1 MCTDSLPTMLN
12 MDPLEHQV
20 WRLLTVVVFI
30 SVINVPLVSAYCW
43 QAGQNP
49 YFTAQPIVQQVD
61 LRTVRVTWEGIVQNE
76 RCVDN
81 YLVKYWQKSDPQG
94 YQMTQLIDKQ
104 HYTSDI
110 IITPKVNY
118 VFQVIAREDKGGLLG
133 IDYNKSD
140 QREFKTSAYNSNVKP
155 TTPKPAREPAVVPK
169 ATGTENGNIELPDT
183 EEVVREENG
192 KLLAGF
198 NIELIAIIIVCSI
211 VLLLIL
217 VGLVYKLTC
226 AKKTEDIDDDDDEDE
241 HDDDGDDFEKE
252 RLDV

>member
-1 MCTDSLPTMLN
+1 M
-12 MDPLEHQV
+12 
-20 WRLLTVVVFI
+20 
-30 SVINVPLVSAYCW
+30 
-43 QAGQNP
+43 
-49 YFTAQPIVQQVD
+49 QQVD
-61 LRTVRVTWEGIVQNE
+61 LRTVRVTWEGIVE
-76 RCVDN
+76 YEKCVDN

-94 YQMTQLIDKQ
+94 YKMTELIDKQ

-110 IITPKVNY
+110 EIIPKVNY

-140 QREFKTSAYNSNVKP
+140 QKEFKTSAYNSNVKP
-155 TTPKPAREPAVVPK
+155 TTPKPAVVPK
-169 ATGTENGNIELPDT
+169 ATVADNDNIVGPASDLQD
-183 EEVVREENG
+183 EVVREENGG